1 MATIKDIAN
10 AAGVSVATVSH
21 VVNNTRFVSPEL
33 RKRVEEAIANAE
45 TPPNF
50 VVKKKMQEK
59 ERKKNKM
66 LMEEQKAIVADAG
79 PEFYLYLTSSP
90 FAHFDS
96 SVEQKLRKLA
106 GEQGCELVRVSI
118 ESEGMLEFL
127 TCSLINSSKMK
138 GIFVTASVATEK
150 LSEILNSVSVPVV
163 IIGNSIPGVACDRVS
178 TANEEGAYKATMHLI
193 RSGHENIAI
202 LCGSEDREFNRE
214 RIEGYKRALQDNQIP
229 IQDQYIVDDLKGKVS
244 VKIALDKLLNDVH
257 QPSAIFVANLDT
269 IYHVYNYISEHE
281 IECPKDLSV
290 VCFNDFSWATLIN
303 PPTTTVKQDVGQIC
317 KEAFLCIQDRI
328 KEIQTQ
334 SEKSEAKT
342 ILLPN
347 QLCVRRST
355 SGIGR
360 GPFGERAGDISDLVL
375 TEEEQEECQRHT
387 FTAAMS
393 FHYSGKSHSL
403 LLEEGIRNIFDKFN
417 IQIIAV
423 ADAHFDPELQS
434 KQLRSLKLLEPDI
447 LISIPTDTKITSQA
461 YHEIASGKTKMIFM
475 SNIPNGFKANDYVS
489 CISVNERS
497 HGRNIGRGLG
507 ENLRKMHLTNVGMM
521 KHKSEDFYAT
531 RQRDGAAEQII
542 VEEFPELKICDT
554 RTFVKAEETYELTK
568 QMLEEHP
575 QIEGIYVSWDAPAKY
590 VLNALTDMGREDVIV
605 STGDL
610 EYNIALNLARGGMV
624 KAISAQ
630 MPYEQGEAV
639 ATVAVKAL
647 LDEVV
652 PSYIGVEPVYVD
664 RYNLQKV
671 WQKSYKEPLPE
682 EIKQALNWTFLNEI

>member
-1 MATIKDIAN
+1 M
-10 AAGVSVATVSH
+10 
-21 VVNNTRFVSPEL
+21 
-33 RKRVEEAIANAE
+33 
-45 TPPNF
+45 
-50 VVKKKMQEK
+50 
-59 ERKKNKM
+59 
-66 LMEEQKAIVADAG
+66 
-79 PEFYLYLTSSP
+79 
-90 FAHFDS
+90 
-96 SVEQKLRKLA
+96 
-106 GEQGCELVRVSI
+106 
-118 ESEGMLEFL
+118 
-127 TCSLINSSKMK
+127 
-138 GIFVTASVATEK
+138 
-150 LSEILNSVSVPVV
+150 
-163 IIGNSIPGVACDRVS
+163 IIGNSIPGVVCDRVS

-202 LCGSEDREFNRE
+202 LCGSEDREFNHE
-214 RIEGYKRALQDNQIP
+214 RIEGYKRALRDNQIP
-229 IQDQYIVDDLKGKVS
+229 IQDQYIVNNLKGKIS

-281 IECPKDLSV
+281 IDCPKDLSV

-303 PPTTTVKQDVGQIC
+303 PPTTTVKQDVNQIC
-317 KEAFLCIQDRI
+317 KEAFSCIQDRI

-342 ILLPN
+342 ILLPT

-375 TEEEQEECQRHT
+375 TEEEKEECQRHT

-434 KQLRSLKLLEPDI
+434 KQLRSLELLEPDI
-447 LISIPTDTKITSQA
+447 LISIPTDTEITSQA
-461 YHEIASGKTKMIFM
+461 YHEIANGKTKMIFM

-521 KHKSEDFYAT
+521 KHQSETFYAT

-554 RTFVKAEETYELTK
+554 KTFVKAEETYELTK

-682 EIKQALNWTFLNEI
+682 EIKQALNWTCLNEI

>member
-66 LMEEQKAIVADAG
+66 LMEEQKAISADAG

-96 SVEQKLRKLA
+96 SVEQELRKLA

-214 RIEGYKRALQDNQIP
+214 RIEGYKRALRDNQIP
-229 IQDQYIVDDLKGKVS
+229 IQDQYIVDDLKGKAS

-281 IECPKDLSV
+281 IECPKDISV

-303 PPTTTVKQDVGQIC
+303 PPTTTVKQDVDQIC
-317 KEAFLCIQDRI
+317 KEAFSCIQDRI

-342 ILLPN
+342 ILLPT

-360 GPFGERAGDISDLVL
+360 GPFGERAGDISD
-375 TEEEQEECQRHT
+375 
-387 FTAAMS
+387 
-393 FHYSGKSHSL
+393 
-403 LLEEGIRNIFDKFN
+403 
-417 IQIIAV
+417 
-423 ADAHFDPELQS
+423 
-434 KQLRSLKLLEPDI
+434 
-447 LISIPTDTKITSQA
+447 
-461 YHEIASGKTKMIFM
+461 
-475 SNIPNGFKANDYVS
+475 
-489 CISVNERS
+489 
-497 HGRNIGRGLG
+497 
-507 ENLRKMHLTNVGMM
+507 
-521 KHKSEDFYAT
+521 
-531 RQRDGAAEQII
+531 
-542 VEEFPELKICDT
+542 
-554 RTFVKAEETYELTK
+554 
-568 QMLEEHP
+568 
-575 QIEGIYVSWDAPAKY
+575 
-590 VLNALTDMGREDVIV
+590 
-605 STGDL
+605 
-610 EYNIALNLARGGMV
+610 
-624 KAISAQ
+624 
-630 MPYEQGEAV
+630 
-639 ATVAVKAL
+639 
-647 LDEVV
+647 
-652 PSYIGVEPVYVD
+652 
-664 RYNLQKV
+664 
-671 WQKSYKEPLPE
+671 
-682 EIKQALNWTFLNEI
+682 

>member
-1 MATIKDIAN
+1 MIRGKNMATIKDIAN

-214 RIEGYKRALQDNQIP
+214 RIEGYKRALRDNQIP

-303 PPTTTVKQDVGQIC
+303 PPTTTVKQDVDQIC

-375 TEEEQEECQRHT
+375 TEEPPLLLMMMIMNTCRNSLVKVQLQHFFLCLNSMDFLKHWLIIDRDKRIILSPEKRCVSVSDFIADICRHFLMSGSQRNT
-387 FTAAMS
+387 DNFAWRCIY
-393 FHYSGKSHSL
+393 HYKLLIICVDHIILIQTSGKNGIIHADSHFCSFVCYFFMYFL
-403 LLEEGIRNIFDKFN
+403 KCFVPFN
-417 IQIIAV
+417 IYIFYCFSCSI
-423 ADAHFDPELQS
+423 
-434 KQLRSLKLLEPDI
+434 KIMKL
-447 LISIPTDTKITSQA
+447 S
-461 YHEIASGKTKMIFM
+461 
-475 SNIPNGFKANDYVS
+475 
-489 CISVNERS
+489 
-497 HGRNIGRGLG
+497 
-507 ENLRKMHLTNVGMM
+507 
-521 KHKSEDFYAT
+521 
-531 RQRDGAAEQII
+531 
-542 VEEFPELKICDT
+542 
-554 RTFVKAEETYELTK
+554 
-568 QMLEEHP
+568 
-575 QIEGIYVSWDAPAKY
+575 
-590 VLNALTDMGREDVIV
+590 
-605 STGDL
+605 
-610 EYNIALNLARGGMV
+610 
-624 KAISAQ
+624 
-630 MPYEQGEAV
+630 
-639 ATVAVKAL
+639 
-647 LDEVV
+647 
-652 PSYIGVEPVYVD
+652 
-664 RYNLQKV
+664 
-671 WQKSYKEPLPE
+671 
-682 EIKQALNWTFLNEI
+682 

>member
-59 ERKKNKM
+59 ERTKNKI
-66 LMEEQKAIVADAG
+66 LMEKQKAIAADAG

-96 SVEQKLRKLA
+96 SIEQELRKLA

-127 TCSLINSSKMK
+127 TCSLINSLKMK

-150 LSEILNSVSVPVV
+150 LSEMLNSVSVPVV

-214 RIEGYKRALQDNQIP
+214 RIEGYKRALRDNQIP
-229 IQDQYIVDDLKGKVS
+229 IQDQYIVDNLKGKVS

-334 SEKSEAKT
+334 S
-342 ILLPN
+342 
-347 QLCVRRST
+347 
-355 SGIGR
+355 
-360 GPFGERAGDISDLVL
+360 
-375 TEEEQEECQRHT
+375 
-387 FTAAMS
+387 
-393 FHYSGKSHSL
+393 GK
-403 LLEEGIRNIFDKFN
+403 K
-417 IQIIAV
+417 
-423 ADAHFDPELQS
+423 
-434 KQLRSLKLLEPDI
+434 
-447 LISIPTDTKITSQA
+447 
-461 YHEIASGKTKMIFM
+461 
-475 SNIPNGFKANDYVS
+475 
-489 CISVNERS
+489 
-497 HGRNIGRGLG
+497 
-507 ENLRKMHLTNVGMM
+507 
-521 KHKSEDFYAT
+521 
-531 RQRDGAAEQII
+531 
-542 VEEFPELKICDT
+542 
-554 RTFVKAEETYELTK
+554 
-568 QMLEEHP
+568 
-575 QIEGIYVSWDAPAKY
+575 
-590 VLNALTDMGREDVIV
+590 
-605 STGDL
+605 
-610 EYNIALNLARGGMV
+610 
-624 KAISAQ
+624 
-630 MPYEQGEAV
+630 
-639 ATVAVKAL
+639 
-647 LDEVV
+647 
-652 PSYIGVEPVYVD
+652 
-664 RYNLQKV
+664 
-671 WQKSYKEPLPE
+671 
-682 EIKQALNWTFLNEI
+682 

>member
-66 LMEEQKAIVADAG
+66 LMEEQKAISADAG

-96 SVEQKLRKLA
+96 SVEQELRKLA

-214 RIEGYKRALQDNQIP
+214 RIEGYKRALRDNQIP
-229 IQDQYIVDDLKGKVS
+229 IQDQYIVDDLKGKAS

-281 IECPKDLSV
+281 IECPKDISV

-303 PPTTTVKQDVGQIC
+303 PPTTTVKQDVDQIC
-317 KEAFLCIQDRI
+317 KEAFSCIQDRI

-342 ILLPN
+342 ILLPT

-423 ADAHFDPELQS
+423 VDAHFDPELQS
-434 KQLRSLKLLEPDI
+434 KQLRSLKLLEP
-447 LISIPTDTKITSQA
+447 
-461 YHEIASGKTKMIFM
+461 
-475 SNIPNGFKANDYVS
+475 N
-489 CISVNERS
+489 R
-497 HGRNIGRGLG
+497 
-507 ENLRKMHLTNVGMM
+507 
-521 KHKSEDFYAT
+521 
-531 RQRDGAAEQII
+531 
-542 VEEFPELKICDT
+542 
-554 RTFVKAEETYELTK
+554 
-568 QMLEEHP
+568 
-575 QIEGIYVSWDAPAKY
+575 
-590 VLNALTDMGREDVIV
+590 
-605 STGDL
+605 
-610 EYNIALNLARGGMV
+610 
-624 KAISAQ
+624 
-630 MPYEQGEAV
+630 
-639 ATVAVKAL
+639 
-647 LDEVV
+647 
-652 PSYIGVEPVYVD
+652 
-664 RYNLQKV
+664 
-671 WQKSYKEPLPE
+671 
-682 EIKQALNWTFLNEI
+682 

>member
-59 ERKKNKM
+59 ERTENKI
-66 LMEEQKAIVADAG
+66 LMEKQKAIAADAG

-96 SVEQKLRKLA
+96 SVEQELRKLA

-214 RIEGYKRALQDNQIP
+214 RIEGYKR
-229 IQDQYIVDDLKGKVS
+229 
-244 VKIALDKLLNDVH
+244 
-257 QPSAIFVANLDT
+257 PSAIFVANLDT

-303 PPTTTVKQDVGQIC
+303 PPTTTVKQDVDQIC

-423 ADAHFDPELQS
+423 VNAHFDPELQS

-610 EYNIALNLARGGMV
+610 EYNIALNLAKGGMV

-682 EIKQALNWTFLNEI
+682 EIKQALNWTCLNEI